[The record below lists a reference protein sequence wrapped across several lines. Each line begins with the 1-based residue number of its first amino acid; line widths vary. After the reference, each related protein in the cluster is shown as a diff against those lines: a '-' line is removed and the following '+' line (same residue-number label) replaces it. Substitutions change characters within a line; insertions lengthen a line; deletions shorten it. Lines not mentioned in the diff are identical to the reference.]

1 MTTGITRRELLIS
14 KGWIQAVALVVLL
27 GFAVLGLLAYRTYTA
42 EPPIAARTVS
52 PDGKVLFTRA
62 DVSAGQQ
69 VFLQAG
75 LMEYGSIFGHG
86 AYLGPDFTADYLH
99 RAAEVALR
107 AYGGSDQARQ
117 QVISDFQANRYNP
130 TTDTLTF
137 SGAQVIAYGELERYY
152 SGYFGDPTSEK
163 GLRPRVMTD
172 PADIHRLTSYFA
184 WSSWAASTHRPGKD
198 YSYTNSWPPESL
210 VGNRPSG
217 HVVVWSVLSLIALLV
232 GIGALFAVFG
242 RWGDRLGWRGRQAET
257 ISFRPPGDVA
267 LTPAQRATAWFFL
280 VLALLFVAQTLL
292 GSASEHYR
300 AEVTNFFGVD
310 LAQILPYN
318 LARTWHL
325 QLALFWV
332 TAAFLAAGIFLAPI
346 IAGCEPRGQAGLSY
360 VLLGALAVV
369 VFGSLAAEFASIH
382 GYVKTGSIV
391 GNQGFEYLDLPRL
404 WQILLTA
411 GLALWGVILVR
422 GLRQRLRRDHPGNL
436 PWLFVLSGLAIPG
449 VYAIGLLTR
458 STDTFTTADFWRF
471 WVVHLWVEDFLEL
484 FTTVMV
490 AYMFVLLG
498 VVRERIALTVI
509 YLDVLLYS
517 IGGVIGTMHH
527 MYFNGEPAEHL
538 ALGAFFSATEVI
550 PLTFLTVEAWS
561 FLQLG
566 ARQEAASRTPFPHRW
581 AVMFLVAV
589 GFWNFLGAGV
599 FGFLINL
606 PIVSYYEIGTTLTAN
621 HSHAA
626 MMGVYGMLAVGLGL
640 FCLRYLI
647 PPQRW
652 PDRLAKFS
660 FWSLNIGLA
669 WMCFATMLPL
679 GVLQLYHSVNTGYFD
694 ARQLKFIANPTNSLL
709 EWLRLPGDVIF
720 IVGGA
725 LPFLYIAWLGA
736 RYTVQ
741 KLTREEPE
749 HPLFTELTERVDEP
763 AEAGGS

>member
-257 ISFRPPGDVA
+257 ISFRPPG
-267 LTPAQRATAWFFL
+267 
-280 VLALLFVAQTLL
+280 
-292 GSASEHYR
+292 
-300 AEVTNFFGVD
+300 
-310 LAQILPYN
+310 
-318 LARTWHL
+318 TW
-325 QLALFWV
+325 
-332 TAAFLAAGIFLAPI
+332 
-346 IAGCEPRGQAGLSY
+346 R
-360 VLLGALAVV
+360 
-369 VFGSLAAEFASIH
+369 
-382 GYVKTGSIV
+382 
-391 GNQGFEYLDLPRL
+391 LPRRSGQPPGFF
-404 WQILLTA
+404 WCWRCCSSPRRCWDRRRSTT
-411 GLALWGVILVR
+411 
-422 GLRQRLRRDHPGNL
+422 GLR
-436 PWLFVLSGLAIPG
+436 
-449 VYAIGLLTR
+449 
-458 STDTFTTADFWRF
+458 
-471 WVVHLWVEDFLEL
+471 
-484 FTTVMV
+484 
-490 AYMFVLLG
+490 
-498 VVRERIALTVI
+498 
-509 YLDVLLYS
+509 
-517 IGGVIGTMHH
+517 
-527 MYFNGEPAEHL
+527 
-538 ALGAFFSATEVI
+538 
-550 PLTFLTVEAWS
+550 
-561 FLQLG
+561 
-566 ARQEAASRTPFPHRW
+566 
-581 AVMFLVAV
+581 
-589 GFWNFLGAGV
+589 
-599 FGFLINL
+599 
-606 PIVSYYEIGTTLTAN
+606 
-621 HSHAA
+621 
-626 MMGVYGMLAVGLGL
+626 
-640 FCLRYLI
+640 
-647 PPQRW
+647 
-652 PDRLAKFS
+652 
-660 FWSLNIGLA
+660 
-669 WMCFATMLPL
+669 
-679 GVLQLYHSVNTGYFD
+679 
-694 ARQLKFIANPTNSLL
+694 
-709 EWLRLPGDVIF
+709 
-720 IVGGA
+720 
-725 LPFLYIAWLGA
+725 
-736 RYTVQ
+736 
-741 KLTREEPE
+741 
-749 HPLFTELTERVDEP
+749 
-763 AEAGGS
+763 